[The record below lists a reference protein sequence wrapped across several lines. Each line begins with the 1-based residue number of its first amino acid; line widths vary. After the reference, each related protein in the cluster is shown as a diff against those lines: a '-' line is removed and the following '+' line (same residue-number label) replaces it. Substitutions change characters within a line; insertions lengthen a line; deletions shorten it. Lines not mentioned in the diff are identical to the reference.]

1 MGGSLR
7 WRPCLTVRPFTPEQ
21 AITEP
26 HNPHHSH
33 DNRRGFHETH
43 DPNQARMK
51 LAEPSVCG
59 DSGVV

>member
-1 MGGSLR
+1 M
-7 WRPCLTVRPFTPEQ
+7 
-21 AITEP
+21 TEP
-26 HNPHHSH
+26 HNPHHSR
-33 DNRRGFHETH
+33 DNRRGFDETH